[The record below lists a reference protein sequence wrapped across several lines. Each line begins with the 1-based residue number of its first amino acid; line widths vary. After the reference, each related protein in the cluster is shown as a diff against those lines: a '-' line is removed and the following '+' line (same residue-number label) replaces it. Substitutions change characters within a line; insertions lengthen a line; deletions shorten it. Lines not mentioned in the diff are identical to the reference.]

1 MSVDL
6 DKILGPGAGT
16 AMGPLSPLTRRNL
29 QAVLDCPCEHHWDEA
44 AHCIVNPSGQ
54 TLWQAVIAV
63 DPSFPATGPRTRRNP
78 STGRSVR
85 ISGWSQ
91 TPDEPTLLAALLAAT
106 K

>member
-63 DPSFPATGPRTRRNP
+63 D
-78 STGRSVR
+78 R

>member
-1 MSVDL
+1 VRVDL
-6 DKILGPGAGT
+6 DKILGPAAGT
-16 AMGPLSPLTRRNL
+16 AFGPLSPSTRRNL

-44 AHCIVNPSGQ
+44 AHCVVNSAGQ

-63 DPSFPATGPRTRRNP
+63 DPDFPTDGPRTRRNP

-91 TPDEPTLLAALLAAT
+91 TPDEKILVTALKAAT